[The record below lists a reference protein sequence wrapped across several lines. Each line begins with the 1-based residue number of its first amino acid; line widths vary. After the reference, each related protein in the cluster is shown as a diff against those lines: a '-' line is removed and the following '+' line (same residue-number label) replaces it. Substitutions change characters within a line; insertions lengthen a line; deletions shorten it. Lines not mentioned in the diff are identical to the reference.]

1 MILMIGV
8 TMTSQTNKE
17 ALQSIIDSFTPI
29 MESIRKSNREY
40 PRLYL
45 ESILDYLDIN
55 YDLEKVIEELKKL
68 KEVL

>member
-17 ALQSIIDSFTPI
+17 ALQGIIDSLTPI

-40 PRLYL
+40 P
-45 ESILDYLDIN
+45 ESYLDIN
-55 YDLEKVIEELKKL
+55 YDLEEVIEELYRL
-68 KEVL
+68 KGGL

>member
-17 ALQSIIDSFTPI
+17 AVQAIIDSLMPI
-29 MESIRKSNREY
+29 MERIDNYNSDFLNIGR
-40 PRLYL
+40 
-45 ESILDYLDIN
+45 YLDIN

>member
-1 MILMIGV
+1 MKTILMIGV

-17 ALQSIIDSFTPI
+17 AVQAIIDSFTPI
-29 MESIRKSNREY
+29 MERIDNYNSDFLNIRR
-40 PRLYL
+40 
-45 ESILDYLDIN
+45 YLDIN

>member
-1 MILMIGV
+1 MIGV

-17 ALQSIIDSFTPI
+17 AVQSIIDSFTPI
-29 MESIRKSNREY
+29 MERVRKSNREY
-40 PRLYL
+40 PRL
-45 ESILDYLDIN
+45 YLDIN

>member
-1 MILMIGV
+1 MQV
-8 TMTSQTNKE
+8 TNKE

-29 MESIRKSNREY
+29 MERVDEHNLTGYSLR
-40 PRLYL
+40 
-45 ESILDYLDIN
+45 YLDIN

>member
-17 ALQSIIDSFTPI
+17 AVQSIIDSFTPI

-45 ESILDYLDIN
+45 DIN

>member
-1 MILMIGV
+1 MKMILMIGV

-17 ALQSIIDSFTPI
+17 AVQAIIDSFTPI
-29 MESIRKSNREY
+29 MERVDKHNKDFLNIGR
-40 PRLYL
+40 
-45 ESILDYLDIN
+45 YLDIN

>member
-1 MILMIGV
+1 MKMILMIGV

-17 ALQSIIDSFTPI
+17 ALQSIIDSLMPI
-29 MESIRKSNREY
+29 MERVDNYNSDFLNIGR
-40 PRLYL
+40 
-45 ESILDYLDIN
+45 YLDIN

>member
-17 ALQSIIDSFTPI
+17 AVQSIIDSLMPI
-29 MESIRKSNREY
+29 MERIDNYNSDFLNIGR
-40 PRLYL
+40 
-45 ESILDYLDIN
+45 YLDIN

>member
-1 MILMIGV
+1 MKTILMIGV

-17 ALQSIIDSFTPI
+17 AVQSIIDSLMPI
-29 MESIRKSNREY
+29 MERIDNYNSDFLNIGR
-40 PRLYL
+40 
-45 ESILDYLDIN
+45 YLDIN

>member
-17 ALQSIIDSFTPI
+17 AVQAIIDSFTPI
-29 MESIRKSNREY
+29 MERVDKHNKDFLNIRR
-40 PRLYL
+40 
-45 ESILDYLDIN
+45 YLDIN